1 MDLRTNRWIQLG
13 VLLYLR
19 DSLRDVPYA
28 DVRLYEAMRTW
39 NKLITSQDSENWVQL
54 SLDLGTVIGAFS
66 TSFSVID
73 VEILKMFFA
82 EL

>member
-1 MDLRTNRWIQLG
+1 MCGNTFRKRCIARADSDAERSALR
-13 VLLYLR
+13 
-19 DSLRDVPYA
+19 LRDVP
-28 DVRLYEAMRTW
+28 RLYEAMRTW

-54 SLDLGTVIGAFS
+54 SLGTVIGAFS

>member
-1 MDLRTNRWIQLG
+1 
-13 VLLYLR
+13 
-19 DSLRDVPYA
+19 
-28 DVRLYEAMRTW
+28 MRTW